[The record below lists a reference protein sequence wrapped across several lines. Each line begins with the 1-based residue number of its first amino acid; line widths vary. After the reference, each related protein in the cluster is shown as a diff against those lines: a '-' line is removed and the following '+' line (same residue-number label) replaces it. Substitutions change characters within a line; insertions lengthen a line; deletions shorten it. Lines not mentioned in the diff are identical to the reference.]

1 MSIYINLRSSECRD
15 IYPNNHGGNFKIE
28 LNEPLRLHGA
38 WEVALAEM
46 TYHSQSFPNL
56 PKEHNTVEVYLKEP
70 LEVYDTRNLDLYI
83 RTYVI
88 MKDRWQYSDYFEIE
102 YPMHFPSRLDMPK
115 KNYSWEDF
123 KTALENLTKLN
134 NENRNVVRITNVNF
148 KFDKNE
154 KLTLTF
160 HGHLRAKVVFSADLV
175 KFLSLDADEA
185 WQAPNQVTNIHK
197 IEYIKPTLSK
207 ELATTRIAHNADLGH
222 NYYPTARSLIDALNS
237 LVSQSTS
244 VLNSKPID
252 RLLFN
257 LNLEGKCTFMAN
269 EKFGVTLS
277 PYLLKLLQLKNTDTN
292 QIGTSFCV
300 MPAAL
305 REFLYIYSDMLDTHS
320 YSNESNVLRVI
331 NNDTTG
337 TEKVMI
343 PFANLY
349 YYPISARYLSN
360 IQIRIT
366 DNFSDVD
373 LPFIR
378 EVTCLLHFRRCS
390 NSHSL

>member
-1 MSIYINLRSSECRD
+1 MSIYVNLRSSECRD
-15 IYPNNHGGNFKIE
+15 MYPNNHGGNFKIE
-28 LNEPLRLHGA
+28 LDEPLRLNGV

-56 PKEHNTVEVYLKEP
+56 PKEHSSVEVYLKKP
-70 LEVYDTRNLDLYI
+70 LEVFDTRNLVLYI
-83 RTYVI
+83 RTRVYY
-88 MKDRWQYSDYFEIE
+88 MDKWQDSDYFEIE
-102 YPMHFPSRLDMPK
+102 YPMQFPSRLDMPK

-134 NENRNVVRITNVNF
+134 NENRNVERITNVNF

-160 HGHLRAKVVFSADLV
+160 HDHLRAKVVFSADLV

-185 WQAPNQVTNIHK
+185 WQAPNEVTNIHK
-197 IEYIKPTLSK
+197 IEYNKPTLSK
-207 ELATTRIAHNADLGH
+207 ELASTLIAHDADLGH
-222 NYYPTARSLIDALNS
+222 TYYPTARSLIDALNS
-237 LVSQSTS
+237 LVSQSKS

-252 RLLFN
+252 RLLFD
-257 LNLEGKCTFMAN
+257 LNLEGKCTFVAN

-320 YSNESNVLRVI
+320 YSNESNVIRVI